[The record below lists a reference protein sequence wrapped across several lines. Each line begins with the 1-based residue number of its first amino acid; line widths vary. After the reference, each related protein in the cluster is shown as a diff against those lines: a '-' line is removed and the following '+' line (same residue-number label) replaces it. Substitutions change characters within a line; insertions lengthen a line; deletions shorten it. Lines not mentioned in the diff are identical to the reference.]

1 MGSKYDSILAN
12 FSSYMRIG
20 CHATMN
26 VKVNIKVAVF
36 EGER

>member
-1 MGSKYDSILAN
+1 MDLICDSIRAT

-26 VKVNIKVAVF
+26 VKVIIKVAVF
-36 EGER
+36 EGKR